1 MKKNQQGFTLLEL
14 LVVIIMLALVATIAM
29 VALQDARNKGR
40 DTGIKANLANV
51 RQHAESKHLE
61 TGNYNTVCGVNGATQ
76 SAIIA
81 QMVAAAEAESPG
93 GVGSVICGAP
103 VGGDANEWAMSVA
116 LATDGYWCVDAS
128 GFSGWT
134 EDGLAHTN
142 DTTCQ

>member
-1 MKKNQQGFTLLEL
+1 MEL

-51 RQHAESKHLE
+51 RQHAESDHLE
-61 TGNYNTVCGVNGATQ
+61 AGNYNTVCGTNGAAQATVITQ
-76 SAIIA
+76 L
-81 QMVAAAEAESPG
+81 VTAAEVESPG
-93 GVGSVICGAP
+93 GVGSATCGAP
-103 VGGDANEWAMSVA
+103 AVGDANEWAISIA

-134 EDGLAHTN
+134 EGGLAHSN
-142 DTTCQ
+142 DSSCE